1 MVHYWNAGSNW
12 STKWPIFAHHIYGA
26 SLIKRGGKKVLQNP
40 VSKLSPIFMK
50 KIISLSLKGDN
61 KKVQ

>member
-1 MVHYWNAGSNW
+1 MLVQTGQQNGL
-12 STKWPIFAHHIYGA
+12 FLHITYNGA

-50 KIISLSLKGDN
+50 NEKNYFSFTWRETIRSFN
-61 KKVQ
+61 